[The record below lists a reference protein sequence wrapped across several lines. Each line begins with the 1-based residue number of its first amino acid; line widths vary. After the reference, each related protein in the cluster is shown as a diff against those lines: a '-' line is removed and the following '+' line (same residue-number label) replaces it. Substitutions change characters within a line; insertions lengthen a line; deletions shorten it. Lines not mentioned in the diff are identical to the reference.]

1 MLSSSIRSFRSLRS
15 LDEGIG
21 VQTQQQ
27 QPLKSCIR
35 RERSPSQ
42 EFQLKKVIFDE
53 IEVKEYPRMLGD
65 NPAVSEGVPLTIG
78 WKPQSSYSMDI
89 DLFESMRCSVR
100 RRGRKQLLISS
111 MRRVQSLVEAGYS
124 LEKIGETIVQVD
136 TAKHLRFE
144 SATESGWN
152 FSKVFGGLQ
161 AAIHGL
167 KIKQPKRKSVTNP
180 AC

>member
-1 MLSSSIRSFRSLRS
+1 MLSSSYRSNRSLRS
-15 LDEGIG
+15 LDEVIS
-21 VQTQQQ
+21 VQ
-27 QPLKSCIR
+27 PAKSCMK

-42 EFQLKKVIFDE
+42 EFQLKKVIFDDVE
-53 IEVKEYPRMLGD
+53 IREYPHILGD

-78 WKPQSSYSMDI
+78 WKPINSYSIDI
-89 DLFESMRCSVR
+89 DLFESMRCPIR

-124 LEKIGETIVQVD
+124 LEKIGETIVNVD
-136 TAKHLRFE
+136 KARHLRFE
-144 SATESGWN
+144 SATESGWK